1 VTQAADSR
9 SYKEAL
15 KELHDLVQQ
24 LETAQDI
31 DVDALPAM
39 TARAAELLRFCQQ
52 RLATVESEVSRTLA
66 SLDPDDAG
74 QQTTP

>member
-1 VTQAADSR
+1 MTQAADSR

-39 TARAAELLRFCQQ
+39 TTRAAELLKFCQQ

-74 QQTTP
+74 QKTAP

>member
-1 VTQAADSR
+1 MTQAADSR
-9 SYKEAL
+9 SYKDAL

-39 TARAAELLRFCQQ
+39 TTRAAELLKFCQQ

-66 SLDPDDAG
+66 SLDPDDVG
-74 QQTTP
+74 QKTAP

>member
-39 TARAAELLRFCQQ
+39 TARAAELLTFCQQ
-52 RLATVESEVSRTLA
+52 RLATVETEVSRTLGG
-66 SLDPDDAG
+66 LDTHGAG
-74 QQTTP
+74 QQPTP